1 MKRRTRRI
9 IFWLAVALFAVSSVV
24 IIRYAQGY
32 RYDFASGKFVLTGAI
47 AVTAN
52 TDAKLFVDDKLVG
65 SLSLLAHRGGDN
77 RLLPGD
83 YSISLERDGYTTW
96 KKDAVVTQGLLTD
109 FPRVLLLPSDEAS
122 VLDLRTE
129 ASRSLTAAITLKPKT
144 TSASAGDFMLV
155 RTTLWQ
161 TGGVASRSQIAVG
174 VLGFAPSDNGDRVLW
189 WTRNELWVLWTR
201 DTNYQPYHVAGDRE
215 LVSRWSVPIA
225 KAAWFRDRDHIVV
238 DLGGGT
244 YRVVETDTRGGTNI
258 VRF

>member
-9 IFWLAVALFAVSSVV
+9 LFWLAVAVFAVSSVV

-52 TDAKLFVDDKLVG
+52 TEAKLFVDDKLIG
-65 SLSLLAHRGGDN
+65 SLSFLTHRGGDN

-83 YSISLERDGYTTW
+83 YSVSVERDGYFTW
-96 KKDAVVTQGLLTD
+96 KKEAVVTQGLLTD
-109 FPRVLLLPSDEAS
+109 YPRVLLLPSDEAS
-122 VLDLRTE
+122 VTGLRAE
-129 ASRSLTAAITLKPKT
+129 ASRSLPASFTLKPRT
-144 TSASAGDFMLV
+144 ASVSAGDFTLV
-155 RTTLWQ
+155 RTVLWQ
-161 TGGVASRSQIAVG
+161 TGGVASKSQIATG

-189 WTRNELWVLWTR
+189 WTRNELWVRWTR
-201 DTNYQPYHVAGDRE
+201 DTDYQPYRVAGDRE
-215 LVSRWSVPIA
+215 LVTRWSVPISR
-225 KAAWFRDRDHIVV
+225 AAWFRDRDHIVV